1 MQPYQEEYIA
11 NLKDIAALAA
21 RKKPEGFSFEA
32 YQAELSANKVR
43 IEQKVERNMELLKG
57 ELFPLLDHLLDADE
71 TVLTQLQEFAGK
83 LFQVG
88 EELDVG
94 LFCHIHQALLNRAR
108 LFRDRNSM
116 IQELYWLGL
125 GRNSRCSKLIGLEQ
139 SIVENYMSGM
149 RLCFTE
155 AAAYL
160 KYFDEIDDKE
170 TRAFILRSRANMSLG
185 QFPSAREKIR
195 RVRQTLQILQDSY
208 YQEKEPDLPWD
219 RYVFMVHRQMA
230 SSISFHK
237 DNVMDAEDIEAIME
251 SVYIVYQARLQ
262 EAAERGEQPPIHSA
276 FSYYAISYYCGLDT
290 LEGLLTKME
299 QLMDRAELS
308 DFSAE
313 NMYGLISL
321 PAFYCQYFKQYP
333 DRLPSRR
340 EYIESLYQRILEYVD
355 VFPDAP
361 ENETLFLYLRQL
373 SSSFVET
380 EHSISYGAFLVKLLM
395 RFAPDLY
402 MQSYVVARAAT
413 VLCRIIMTEEPDFFD
428 DIEQIRVLE
437 DPEQKR
443 QKVLEYAWNCGMLH
457 DAGKINFLNL
467 YAQAGR
473 QWFAEEYEMT
483 QLHTILGHVC
493 LAECSSTRPYAMAA
507 LGHHS
512 WYDGSRGYP
521 DTYRRLE
528 CPERQMVDII
538 SLLDWM
544 ENVTDAQYL
553 FTGAK
558 MSYDEAV
565 QTAVSMEGRRF
576 SPLLTVRLRDRQI
589 VEQLRRA
596 FVEGRSEACRLLY
609 DGESVGFERKEGTG
623 HEENAAYIKWAIDTR
638 DQRSVP

>member
-11 NLKDIAALAA
+11 NLRDIAALAA

-32 YQAELSANKVR
+32 YQTELAENRVR
-43 IEQKVERNMELLKG
+43 IEQKVARNMELLRG
-57 ELFPLLDHLLDADE
+57 ELFPLLDHLLEADE
-71 TVLTQLQEFAGK
+71 AALAQLREFAGR

-108 LFRDRNSM
+108 LLRDQNNM

-125 GRNSRCSKLIGLEQ
+125 GRNNRCSRLIGLEH
-139 SIVENYMSGM
+139 SVVENYMSEM

-155 AAAYL
+155 AGAYL
-160 KYFDEIDDKE
+160 KYFDEIQDKE
-170 TRAFILRSRANMSLG
+170 TRAYILRSRANMSLG
-185 QFPSAREKIR
+185 QFASAEEKIR
-195 RVRQTLQILQDSY
+195 RVRQTLQIMQDKY

-219 RYVFMVHRQMA
+219 KYIFMVHRQMA
-230 SSISFHK
+230 SSISFNK
-237 DNVMDAEDIEAIME
+237 DKAMSAEDIEAIME
-251 SVYIVYQARLQ
+251 SVYIVYQTRLQ

-299 QLMDRAELS
+299 QLMDRTDLS

-333 DRLPSRR
+333 DRLPGRK
-340 EYIESLYQRILEYVD
+340 EYIESLYQRILHYMD

-361 ENETLFLYLRQL
+361 ENEMLFLYLRQL
-373 SSSFVET
+373 AISFVET
-380 EHSISYGAFLVKLLM
+380 EHSISYGDFLVKLLM

-402 MQSYVVARAAT
+402 IQSYIVAKAAT

-428 DIEQIRVLE
+428 DIEQIRILD
-437 DPEQKR
+437 DPEEKR

-457 DAGKINFLNL
+457 DAGKINFLKM

-483 QLHTILGHVC
+483 QLHTVLGHVC
-493 LAECSSTRPYAMAA
+493 LMECPSTRLYASAA

-521 DTYRRLE
+521 ETYRRLD

-538 SLLDWM
+538 GLLDWI

-553 FTGAK
+553 FTGTK

-565 QTAVSMEGRRF
+565 LSAVSMEGRRF
-576 SPLLTVRLRDRQI
+576 SPLLTARLRDGQI
-589 VEQLRRA
+589 VEQLKGA
-596 FVEGRSEACRLLY
+596 FAEGRAEACRLLY
-609 DGESVGFERKEGTG
+609 DGEASG
-623 HEENAAYIKWAIDTR
+623 YLL
-638 DQRSVP
+638 

>member
-11 NLKDIAALAA
+11 NLKDIAANTA

-32 YQAELSANKVR
+32 YQAELSANR
-43 IEQKVERNMELLKG
+43 GQIEQKVMRNMELLKG
-57 ELFPLLDHLLDADE
+57 ELFPLLDHLLEADE
-71 TVLTQLQEFAGK
+71 TVLAQLQEFAGK
-83 LFQVG
+83 LFQFG

-108 LFRDRNSM
+108 LLKNRNSM
-116 IQELYWLGL
+116 IEELYWLGL

-139 SIVENYMSGM
+139 SVVENYMSEM

-155 AAAYL
+155 AGAYL
-160 KYFDEIDDKE
+160 KYFDEIEDKE
-170 TRAFILRSRANMSLG
+170 TRAYILRSRANMSLG
-185 QFPSAREKIR
+185 QFASPEEKIR
-195 RVRQTLQILQDSY
+195 RVRQTLQILQDKY

-219 RYVFMVHRQMA
+219 RYIFMVHRQMA

-237 DNVMDAEDIEAIME
+237 DNTMSAEDIEAIME
-251 SVYIVYQARLQ
+251 SVYIVYQTRLQ
-262 EAAERGEQPPIHSA
+262 EADGRGEQPPIHSA

-299 QLMDRAELS
+299 QLMDRTDLS

-333 DRLPSRR
+333 DRLPGRR
-340 EYIESLYQRILEYVD
+340 EYIESLYQRILDYVD
-355 VFPDAP
+355 AFPDAP

-373 SSSFVET
+373 SISFVET

-402 MQSYVVARAAT
+402 IQSYIVARAAT
-413 VLCRIIMTEEPDFFD
+413 VLCRIIITEEPDYFD

-437 DPEQKR
+437 DPEEKR
-443 QKVLEYAWNCGMLH
+443 RKVLEYAWNCGILH
-457 DAGKINFLNL
+457 DAGKINFLNM

-483 QLHTILGHVC
+483 QMHTILGHVC
-493 LAECSSTRPYAMAA
+493 LAECPSTRLYASAA

-538 SLLDWM
+538 SLLDWL

-553 FTGAK
+553 FTGMK

-565 QTAVSMEGRRF
+565 SSAVSMEGRRF
-576 SPLLTVRLRDRQI
+576 SPLLTARLRDGQI
-589 VEQLRRA
+589 VEQLRCA
-596 FVEGRSEACRLLY
+596 FAEGRSEAYRLLY
-609 DGESVGFERKEGTG
+609 DGETAGGMTIRLHDFEKE
-623 HEENAAYIKWAIDTR
+623 
-638 DQRSVP
+638 

>member
-11 NLKDIAALAA
+11 NLRDIAALAA
-21 RKKPEGFSFEA
+21 RKKPEGFSFES
-32 YQAELSANKVR
+32 YQTALTENRVR
-43 IEQKVERNMELLKG
+43 IEQKVARNMELLRG
-57 ELFPLLDHLLDADE
+57 ELFPLLDHLLEADE
-71 TVLTQLQEFAGK
+71 AALFQLREFAGR

-108 LFRDRNSM
+108 LLRDQNNM

-125 GRNSRCSKLIGLEQ
+125 GRNNRCSRLIGLEH
-139 SIVENYMSGM
+139 SVVENYMSEM

-155 AAAYL
+155 AGAYL
-160 KYFDEIDDKE
+160 KYFDEIQDKE
-170 TRAFILRSRANMSLG
+170 TRAYILRSRANMSLG
-185 QFPSAREKIR
+185 QFASAEEKIR
-195 RVRQTLQILQDSY
+195 RVRQTLQIMQDKY

-219 RYVFMVHRQMA
+219 KYIFMTHRQMA
-230 SSISFHK
+230 SSISFNK
-237 DNVMDAEDIEAIME
+237 DKAMSAEDIEAIME
-251 SVYIVYQARLQ
+251 SVYIVYQTRLQ

-299 QLMDRAELS
+299 QLMDRTDLS

-333 DRLPSRR
+333 DRLPGRQ
-340 EYIESLYQRILEYVD
+340 EYIESLYQRILHYVD

-373 SSSFVET
+373 AISFVET
-380 EHSISYGAFLVKLLM
+380 EHSISYGDFLVKLLM

-402 MQSYVVARAAT
+402 IQSYIVAKAAS
-413 VLCRIIMTEEPDFFD
+413 VLCRIIMAEEPDFFD
-428 DIEQIRVLE
+428 DIEQIRLLE
-437 DPEQKR
+437 DPEEKR
-443 QKVLEYAWNCGMLH
+443 RKVLEYAWNCGMLH
-457 DAGKINFLNL
+457 DAGKINFLKL
-467 YAQAGR
+467 YAQTGR

-483 QLHTILGHVC
+483 QLHTVLGQVC
-493 LAECSSTRPYAMAA
+493 LAECPSTRPYASAA

-521 DTYRRLE
+521 ETYRRLD

-538 SLLDWM
+538 GLLDWI

-553 FTGAK
+553 FTGTK

-565 QTAVSMEGRRF
+565 LSAVSMEGRRF
-576 SPLLTVRLRDRQI
+576 SPLLTARLRDGQI
-589 VEQLRRA
+589 VEQLKGA
-596 FVEGRSEACRLLY
+596 FAEGRAEACRLLY
-609 DGESVGFERKEGTG
+609 DGE
-623 HEENAAYIKWAIDTR
+623 AACHAR
-638 DQRSVP
+638 PAV